1 MIGTR
6 LGQYRI
12 DALLGQGGMGAVY
25 LATDE
30 MLGRQVAI
38 KVLRR
43 APTPSAEATPPSG
56 SGARRRSSPA
66 SIIRTSSAC
75 TGSPSTA
82 TRSTW

>member
-12 DALLGQGGMGAVY
+12 EALLGQGGMGAVY

-38 KVLRR
+38 KVLRDGGG
-43 APTPSAEATPPSG
+43 AEG
-56 SGARRRSSPA
+56 
-66 SIIRTSSAC
+66 
-75 TGSPSTA
+75 TA
-82 TRSTW
+82 TERFRSEAQILSRLDQPSSKEG